1 MKPLTLQSAHDK
13 QSETIQKQAHKIA
26 MLVKQVEANG
36 ECHKGLTAKPCHCEA
51 IESAHDKLKQ
61 LCDDLFENP
70 YYVEYEF
77 NGGAKT
83 QSIDFWIAGEVI
95 ELWDTGDISMFRTP
109 SEPQLLEIQ
118 KAQRLLLVG
127 EE

>member
-1 MKPLTLQSAHDK
+1 MKPLTLQEVYEKIDK
-13 QSETIQKQAHKIA
+13 SLFDE
-26 MLVKQVEANG
+26 VK
-36 ECHKGLTAKPCHCEA
+36 L
-51 IESAHDKLKQ
+51 
-61 LCDDLFENP
+61 
-70 YYVEYEF
+70 F

>member
-70 YYVEYEF
+70 YYVEYELANATCLF
-77 NGGAKT
+77 CGRIKGKPHADYCKVVKYK
-83 QSIDFWIAGEVI
+83 ALV
-95 ELWDTGDISMFRTP
+95 EL
-109 SEPQLLEIQ
+109 EQ
-118 KAQRLLLVG
+118 
-127 EE
+127 EEL

>member
-51 IESAHDKLKQ
+51 IESAYDKLKERIEGAPKVHAKKA
-61 LCDDLFENP
+61 LLPP
-70 YYVEYEF
+70 YAIFYSADAIISIVE
-77 NGGAKT
+77 
-83 QSIDFWIAGEVI
+83 
-95 ELWDTGDISMFRTP
+95 LTP
-109 SEPQLLEIQ
+109 
-118 KAQRLLLVG
+118 
-127 EE
+127 EEMEKNDE

>member
-61 LCDDLFENP
+61 RIQDAPRASTSIE
-70 YYVEYEF
+70 VETLIYDGTIETDKEYALVELEQYE
-77 NGGAKT
+77 T
-83 QSIDFWIAGEVI
+83 
-95 ELWDTGDISMFRTP
+95 TRT
-109 SEPQLLEIQ
+109 
-118 KAQRLLLVG
+118 
-127 EE
+127 